1 MATNTIPLPQATA
14 TSGAQPAAGGAIK
27 PLGIPASGAP
37 AAGVNTPQAVAA
49 TNPLVPPAASSA
61 GTIPAAAGG
70 TGTPATAPADPN
82 AANLSKQETD
92 IFGKGV
98 GGELTNLIGNIS
110 GVNSQ
115 SIADY
120 TASLQ
125 PAEAQAQATLNTT
138 MGAQGV
144 SGNSSVA
151 ALGDASLQAQETAAI
166 AGETAQ
172 LRQSGQQLEAGI
184 LTGQQ
189 SAAAQEVASSGWQV
203 FGNVLNSLGSDAAQ
217 VASAYVKG

>member
-1 MATNTIPLPQATA
+1 
-14 TSGAQPAAGGAIK
+14 
-27 PLGIPASGAP
+27 
-37 AAGVNTPQAVAA
+37 
-49 TNPLVPPAASSA
+49 
-61 GTIPAAAGG
+61 
-70 TGTPATAPADPN
+70 
-82 AANLSKQETD
+82 
-92 IFGKGV
+92 
-98 GGELTNLIGNIS
+98 
-110 GVNSQ
+110 
-115 SIADY
+115 
-120 TASLQ
+120 
-125 PAEAQAQATLNTT
+125 

-189 SAAAQEVASSGWQV
+189 QQAAQEVASSGWQV

-217 VASAYVKG
+217 VAGTYLKG